1 MISHLR
7 PIAASAIL
15 VCLSLILATV
25 SSAQTTGTESEAVPF
40 TAENWNFIGGTEITK
55 HLGVDALRL
64 AVRKEGAP
72 FGFGAAILKD
82 RAFGNGVIEYDV
94 AFGETR
100 TFAGLNFRLQGPGN
114 GENFY
119 MRAHQSGNPDANQYM
134 TNYNGI
140 PSWQLYYGTQYS
152 SPTEYSFD
160 EWMRVKLVVVDGMA
174 DIYIKDME
182 KPAYTV
188 DLKREERTGGVG
200 LWALNL
206 GGPAWFANFS
216 IKESNDVK
224 IVGTPVAEKPA
235 TPGTVMTWQ
244 VSQPVDGAQFANK
257 PQLSASDTDGLKF
270 SALKASS
277 SGLSNLARLSGVKPG
292 ANAVYAKFSVSSQTA
307 QNKKFEFG
315 FSDTATVY
323 LNGKAIFSGADYRAS
338 RDYRFL
344 GTVGYWD
351 AVYLPLNEGDNEVVI
366 VVSELVQDTTGWA
379 VQGRFVDMDG
389 LAIK

>member
-1 MISHLR
+1 
-7 PIAASAIL
+7 
-15 VCLSLILATV
+15 
-25 SSAQTTGTESEAVPF
+25 
-40 TAENWNFIGGTEITK
+40 
-55 HLGVDALRL
+55 
-64 AVRKEGAP
+64 
-72 FGFGAAILKD
+72 
-82 RAFGNGVIEYDV
+82 
-94 AFGETR
+94 
-100 TFAGLNFRLQGPGN
+100 LNFHLQGPGN

-152 SPTEYSFD
+152 SPTKYSFN
-160 EWMRVKLVVVDGMA
+160 EWMRVKLVVVDGVA
-174 DIYIKDME
+174 DIFIKDMQ

-188 DLKREERTGGVG
+188 ELKREDKIGGVG

-206 GGPAWFANFS
+206 GGPAWFANFT
-216 IKESNDVK
+216 INATDDVK
-224 IVGTPVAEKPA
+224 IIGTPVAEEPA

-257 PQLSASDTDGLKF
+257 PQLSASDTNSLKF
-270 SALKASS
+270 TALKASS
-277 SGLSNLARLSGVKPG
+277 NGLSNLARLSGVKPG
-292 ANAVYAKFSVSSQTA
+292 ANAVYAKFTVSSQAA
-307 QNKKFEFG
+307 QYKKFEFG

-323 LNGKAIFSGADYRAS
+323 LNGRAIFSGADYRAS

-351 AVYLPLNEGDNEVVI
+351 AVYLPLNEGENEVII

-379 VQGRFVDMDG
+379 VQGRFVNMDG
-389 LAIK
+389 LSIK